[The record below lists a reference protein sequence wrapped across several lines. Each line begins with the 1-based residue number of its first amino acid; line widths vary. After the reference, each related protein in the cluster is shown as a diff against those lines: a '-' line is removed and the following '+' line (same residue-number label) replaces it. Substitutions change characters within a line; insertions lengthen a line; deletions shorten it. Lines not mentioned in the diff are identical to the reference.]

1 VFIRPQ
7 LRLWDPASG
16 RAAREF
22 KELDPHGIGAGYVAF
37 SPDGKQIAAANYEVV
52 WLGNTDTGQM
62 IRVFPGHEYI
72 EGIAISPNGKI
83 LVVKNAGAVWFW
95 DIATGTRTHW
105 PSLAG
110 YRPVTFTHF
119 FEVLGSGRSGGRLSL
134 RFGVSGREI
143 RSGRLQGVC
152 GFGWY
157 PVAMSPDHQ
166 VMASYGRDHTIRLWN
181 AATGRPMHSLPRYR
195 VPPGLII
202 ENMEEQVE
210 FSPDGKLLA
219 AGDTLT
225 SLSLWDVA
233 TGSLYRRFHGVEI
246 EMGFAFAPDGKR
258 MVTGGRYFR
267 YWDIARGQEI
277 HRYPQRAAVVAVAFT
292 PDGKALVTADGLAI
306 RLWDAPTGREI
317 PRFKGRHEFRNLLYP
332 TDGAGREY
340 RALGGRQPK
349 IQAMA
354 ITPDGKTLA
363 SGADDGSLWLWDLS
377 TGREIRQVQGL
388 TGSIESLAFAP
399 SGKTFA
405 AVDERGIWLVDTN
418 SGKEIHHFP
427 GAAKG
432 CNRSLSFAP
441 DGTTLASAHDQG
453 LSLWNVQANRV
464 WLELA
469 HPWSRCVVF
478 ARDGTRLATGDMN
491 GVIRV
496 WDAKTGRF
504 VREYARPLKR
514 DVEPPRIESLAF
526 TPDGKTLASSGDDH
540 FVTLWDLGTGQERR
554 RLKGR
559 LASVNSLA
567 LAPDGK
573 TLASGSADGTALI
586 WDLMGE
592 PDFPAKAP

>member
-1 VFIRPQ
+1 MQRNVKYSEKRGHCNELVQSDVRLDCFGRLNSPISLPTTNQAQAMHGRTLGILRGWFLILIFVSASLPPLAIALEPQPGKHKAGVNPGARSDIYGDPLPSGTLARIGTVRDYIGEGSSRIIFSPGGKFVTAGSVFIR
-7 LRLWDPASG
+7 
-16 RAAREF
+16 
-22 KELDPHGIGAGYVAF
+22 
-37 SPDGKQIAAANYEVV
+37 
-52 WLGNTDTGQM
+52 
-62 IRVFPGHEYI
+62 
-72 EGIAISPNGKI
+72 
-83 LVVKNAGAVWFW
+83 
-95 DIATGTRTHW
+95 
-105 PSLAG
+105 
-110 YRPVTFTHF
+110 
-119 FEVLGSGRSGGRLSL
+119 
-134 RFGVSGREI
+134 
-143 RSGRLQGVC
+143 
-152 GFGWY
+152 
-157 PVAMSPDHQ
+157 
-166 VMASYGRDHTIRLWN
+166 
-181 AATGRPMHSLPRYR
+181 
-195 VPPGLII
+195 
-202 ENMEEQVE
+202 
-210 FSPDGKLLA
+210 
-219 AGDTLT
+219 
-225 SLSLWDVA
+225 
-233 TGSLYRRFHGVEI
+233 
-246 EMGFAFAPDGKR
+246 
-258 MVTGGRYFR
+258 
-267 YWDIARGQEI
+267 
-277 HRYPQRAAVVAVAFT
+277 
-292 PDGKALVTADGLAI
+292 
-306 RLWDAPTGREI
+306 
-317 PRFKGRHEFRNLLYP
+317 
-332 TDGAGREY
+332 
-340 RALGGRQPK
+340 
-349 IQAMA
+349 
-354 ITPDGKTLA
+354 PDGKTLA

-432 CNRSLSFAP
+432 CIRSLSFAP
-441 DGTTLASAHDQG
+441 DGTTLAWAHDQG

-540 FVTLWDLGTGQERR
+540 FVTLWDLDTGQERR
-554 RLKGR
+554 RLKGH